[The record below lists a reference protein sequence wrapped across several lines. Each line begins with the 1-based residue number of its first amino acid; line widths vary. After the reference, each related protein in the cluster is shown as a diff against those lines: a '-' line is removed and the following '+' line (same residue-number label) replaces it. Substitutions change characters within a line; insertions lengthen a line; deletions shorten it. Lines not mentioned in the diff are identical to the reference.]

1 MSKKEK
7 CPTCGRRWVPPKK
20 IIDALRLVKAG
31 IRPSAAARFAGISRQ
46 LLHHHMKIKALS
58 AQAEGIQ

>member
-1 MSKKEK
+1 MSNNEK

-31 IRPSAAARFAGISRQ
+31 IRPAAAARSAGISRQ
-46 LLHHHMKIKALS
+46 LLHLHMKNKALS
-58 AQAEGIQ
+58 AHAEGI